1 MTFLN
6 PEDYRIKFSSLDEAI
21 IVNEKF
27 LSKEASETLITT
39 ADDGLLIE
47 VDGYETKSIQ
57 CDYLCRENLIDSG
70 AFTLINTCSMPI
82 TVTGF
87 TVSDSER
94 FSLFDHEKYKDLN
107 IYSKETVEELPFTI
121 EPKKK
126 KTVNTF
132 FHPKYEE
139 LEYGN
144 EGTILN
150 RNGDKFGAK
159 VEIYPGFKISNCES
173 NDICDASL
181 TLTGEFLCERNEE
194 GLELLKNKHN
204 FELPGELPE
213 TFDPN
218 MDGIPDPR
226 NDLSI
231 CPLFEGEYRYT
242 INFTSDNGEGA
253 IAIGEFRVNDEGKWE
268 TKIQVSQESDDSSQA
283 TEWQIGHSKAEAGNT
298 SAWIIVPDGE
308 NNTSDYP
315 IIFAQGINGA
325 TTYYSIHEYQD
336 TSGTKENLDAKPDE
350 FLDLVNGFLPD
361 TTQLDCIPIG

>member
-1 MTFLN
+1 MTFLS
-6 PEDYRIKFSSLDEAI
+6 PEDYQIKFSSLDEAVVI
-21 IVNEKF
+21 NKKF

-39 ADDGLLIE
+39 ADNGLLIE

-57 CDYLCRENLIDSG
+57 CDYLCRENLVDSG
-70 AFTLINTCSMPI
+70 KFTLINTCSMPI

-107 IYSKETVEELPFTI
+107 IYSKEIVEELPFTI

-139 LEYGN
+139 LQYGN

-181 TLTGEFLCERNEE
+181 TLTGEFLCERSEE

-204 FELPGELPE
+204 FETPGELPE

-218 MDGIPDPR
+218 MDAIPDPSA
-226 NDLSI
+226 DLFI
-231 CPLFEGEYRYT
+231 CPILEDEYSYT
-242 INFTSDNGEGA
+242 INFTSQNGDSA
-253 IAIGEFRVNDEGKWE
+253 TAIGEFRVNEQGKWE
-268 TKIQVSQESDDSSQA
+268 TKIQVSQEFDGESQQ
-283 TEWQIGHSKAEAGNT
+283 TDWQVGHSKAEAGNT
-298 SAWIIVPDGE
+298 SSWIIVPDVE
-308 NNTSDYP
+308 NNMSEYP
-315 IIFAQGINGA
+315 IIFAQGVDGG
-325 TTYYSIHEYQD
+325 TTYYSIHEYED
-336 TSGTKENLDAKPDE
+336 TSTNQENLTTKPDE
-350 FLDLVNGFLPD
+350 FLDLVDGNLPE
-361 TTQLDCIPIG
+361 TTQPDCVPLG